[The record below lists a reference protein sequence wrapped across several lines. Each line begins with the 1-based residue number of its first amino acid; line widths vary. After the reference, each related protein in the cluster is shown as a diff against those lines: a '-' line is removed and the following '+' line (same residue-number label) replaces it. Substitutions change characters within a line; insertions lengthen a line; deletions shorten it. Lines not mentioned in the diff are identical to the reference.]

1 MGDLDNWGWLVS
13 WSWMSCRGVGS
24 NSFICDISNIAIVV
38 VSVVLDMLH
47 TTIRQEDTGS
57 YRCEF

>member
-1 MGDLDNWGWLVS
+1 MINIAETLSSVVWMMGGA
-13 WSWMSCRGVGS
+13 
-24 NSFICDISNIAIVV
+24 FICDISNIASVV

>member
-1 MGDLDNWGWLVS
+1 MGG
-13 WSWMSCRGVGS
+13 
-24 NSFICDISNIAIVV
+24 SFIGHISNIARVV

-57 YRCEF
+57 FRCEF